1 MASNGHTGVELVA
14 TMVERGI
21 ERCRAALAKVLREQP
36 ASDEGKARRCERVAD
51 LYERE
56 ARWWWVLSLPTF
68 CSDLPDVYGVAVHGA
83 RAHSLR
89 SAERYREYAQ
99 QWADRA
105 AQRAA
110 GAGVAA

>member
-36 ASDEGKARRCERVAD
+36 ASDEGKARRCERVAE

-56 ARWWWVLSLPTF
+56 ARWWSVLSLPTF
-68 CSDLPDVYGVAVHGA
+68 RSDLPDVYGVAVHGA
-83 RAHSLR
+83 QANSSRF
-89 SAERYREYAQ
+89 AERYREYAQ
-99 QWADRA
+99 HWAER

-110 GAGVAA
+110 GTGVAA